1 MEANQPMTQ
10 DALHHPVEV
19 LQANAR
25 KLAEQQELQRQAMM
39 FGRGYALRTAI
50 AHKDI
55 ATKAN
60 WSCGE
65 RTARTLRA
73 QYDDTHTS
81 MGFEDILGRPQDDP
95 NVQPTVRERMNRAV
109 FGSDLV
115 LKNSV

>member
-1 MEANQPMTQ
+1 MEPNQPVVQ

-19 LQANAR
+19 MQANAR

-39 FGRGYALRTAI
+39 FGRGYALRTAL

-55 ATKAN
+55 AEKAN
-60 WSCGE
+60 WSCGD
-65 RTARTLRA
+65 RTAKVLRA
-73 QYDDTHTS
+73 QYDDAHTS
-81 MGFEDILGRPQDDP
+81 IGFEDILGRPQDDP

-115 LKNSV
+115 LKNTA